1 MTTFTAASPLTSPV
15 PFAGFGAA
23 GAGNAL
29 PASPLIHVLVVED
42 NPVDAMRIRQLLAR
56 SRTARFVVESAATLA
71 AAEERVTTGSV
82 EAVLLDLDLPDSLGL
97 ATYTALAGLVPHL
110 PVVILSRSSDE
121 AVALQAIRLGAQD
134 MVFKSHLSAES
145 LARAVR
151 CGIERQQILT
161 SLRGQSLTDE
171 LTGLLNR
178 RGFTTIAQG
187 HLRLATRTGNR
198 FLVFFFD
205 VDDLKTI
212 NDGFGHEAGDHAIRA
227 IGSVLRQTFRQSDV
241 VARHGG
247 DEFVVLALDTSGD
260 EGATI
265 RRRLDANLIRANGES
280 NLPFNLA
287 VSVGTVSYDGRE
299 QEPLGSLLAR
309 ADLAL
314 YADKRRRKLQRVG
327 PDA

>member
-1 MTTFTAASPLTSPV
+1 MTTSPLTSPA
-15 PFAGFGAA
+15 PFGAA
-23 GAGNAL
+23 STSTGGNAL
-29 PASPLIHVLVVED
+29 SATPLINVLVVED

-56 SRTARFVVESAATLA
+56 SRSARFVVESAATLA
-71 AAEERVTTGSV
+71 AAEDRIATGAIEV
-82 EAVLLDLDLPDSLGL
+82 VLLDLDLPDSLGL
-97 ATYTALAGLVPHL
+97 ATYTSLAALAPHL
-110 PVVILSRSSDE
+110 PVIILSRSSEE
-121 AVALQAIRLGAQD
+121 AIALQAIRLGAQD
-134 MVFKSHLSAES
+134 MVFKSHLSAEG
-145 LARAVR
+145 LARMVR

-227 IGSVLRQTFRQSDV
+227 IGAVLRQTFRQSDV

-265 RRRLDANLIRANGES
+265 RRRLAANLIRANGES

-287 VSVGTVSYDGRE
+287 VSTGTVAYDGRE

-314 YADKRRRKLQRVG
+314 YADKRRRKLQAAEAGAR
-327 PDA
+327 A